1 MLVKDLMQ
9 KEVVTIDC
17 RATVRDALHKMSE
30 QKVKSLVVEK
40 RHAHDA
46 YGIVTYSTI
55 VKTIIAEQGDIDL
68 LNVYDIATK
77 PVVTVGQDLAVNAV
91 AQLMIN
97 MNIKRVVV
105 IDNNEMLGLLTM
117 HDLVTDIMSQL
128 KTTG

>member
-1 MLVKDLMQ
+1 MLVKDLMNQ
-9 KEVVTIDC
+9 SVVTIGC
-17 RATVRDALHKMSE
+17 RASVRDALNKMS
-30 QKVKSLVVEK
+30 QQQVKSLVVEK
-40 RHAHDA
+40 RHANDA

-77 PVVTVGQDLAVNAV
+77 PVVTVGQDLAVNYV

-97 MNIKRVVV
+97 MKIKRVVV

-117 HDLVTDIMSQL
+117 HDLVTDIMNQI
-128 KTTG
+128 KA

>member
-1 MLVKDLMQ
+1 MLVKDLMN
-9 KEVVTIDC
+9 KSVVTIDC
-17 RATVRDALHKMSE
+17 RASVRDALNKMS
-30 QKVKSLVVEK
+30 QQQVKSLVVEK
-40 RHAHDA
+40 RHPNDA

-77 PVVTVGQDLAVNAV
+77 PVVTVGQDLAVNYV

-97 MNIKRVVV
+97 MKIKRVVV

-117 HDLVTDIMSQL
+117 HDLVTDIMNQI
-128 KTTG
+128 KV

>member
-9 KEVVTIDC
+9 TNVVTIDC
-17 RATVRDALHKMSE
+17 RATVREAINLMST
-30 QKVKSLVVEK
+30 KGVKSLVVDK
-40 RHAHDA
+40 RHDHDA

-97 MNIKRVVV
+97 MKIKRVVV
-105 IDNNEMLGLLTM
+105 IDNNTMLGLLTM
-117 HDLVTDIMSQL
+117 HDLVSDVMDQI
-128 KTTG
+128 KD

>member
-1 MLVKDLMQ
+1 MLVKDLMNQ
-9 KEVVTIDC
+9 SVVTIDC
-17 RATVRDALHKMSE
+17 RASVRDALNKMS
-30 QKVKSLVVEK
+30 QQQVKSLVVEK
-40 RHAHDA
+40 RHANDA

-77 PVVTVGQDLAVNAV
+77 PVVTVGQDLAVNYV

-97 MNIKRVVV
+97 MKIKRVVV

-117 HDLVTDIMSQL
+117 HDLVTDIMNQI
-128 KTTG
+128 KA